1 MVRLLFAILASLIV
15 TSPAAAQLDFKI
27 QRYKVAEGAG
37 PHDVAVSP
45 NGVVWYTAQPAGALG
60 RLDPKTGAVRQIKL
74 GERSAPHGVV
84 IGPDAAPWVT
94 DGGQNAIVR
103 VDPKTEQVTAF
114 PLAKGS
120 GYANLNTLTFDRN
133 GTVWFTGQAGVY
145 GRADPKTG
153 DIRIWDA
160 PKGRGPYGI
169 ATTPAGDVWF
179 SSLAGNYIARI
190 EIATGELE
198 VVESPTPGAGA
209 RRVWSDS
216 QNRLWVS
223 LWNSG
228 EVGMYDPR
236 AGQWK
241 KWKLPGENPR
251 AYSVYVDET
260 DAVWITDFG
269 PANAVVRFDPKTE
282 TFRSFPSDRPN
293 ANVRQMLGRAGE
305 AWAPESG
312 LDRLTVIRYEKSN

>member
-1 MVRLLFAILASLIV
+1 MFRPLLAIVSLLV
-15 TSPAAAQLDFKI
+15 AASPAAAQLEFKV
-27 QRYKVAEGAG
+27 QRYKVTEGAG
-37 PHDVAVSP
+37 PHDVAVSA
-45 NGVVWYTAQPAGALG
+45 NGVAWYTAQAMGALG

-84 IGPDAAPWVT
+84 IGPDAAPWIT
-94 DGGQNAIVR
+94 DSGQNAIIR
-103 VDPKTEQVTAF
+103 VDPKTEQVTTF
-114 PLAKGS
+114 PLPKGT
-120 GYANLNTLTFDRN
+120 GHANLNTLTFDRN
-133 GTVWFTGQAGVY
+133 GTVWFTGQAGIF
-145 GRADPKTG
+145 GRADSKTG
-153 DIRIWDA
+153 NVRIWDA

-179 SSLAGNYIARI
+179 SSLAGNYIARVDT
-190 EIATGELE
+190 ATGEPE

-223 LWNSG
+223 LWGSG
-228 EVGMYDPR
+228 EVGMYDP
-236 AGQWK
+236 AAKQWK
-241 KWKLPGENPR
+241 KWKLPGGNAR
-251 AYSVYVDET
+251 TYSVYVDET
-260 DAVWITDFG
+260 DGVWLTDFG

-293 ANVRQMLGRAGE
+293 ANVRQMLGRPGE

-312 LDRLTVIRYEKSN
+312 LDRLTVIRYEKTR

>member
-1 MVRLLFAILASLIV
+1 MKTRPYLIAFGALLIV
-15 TSPAAAQLDFKI
+15 SPAAADFTVKT
-27 QRYKVAEGAG
+27 YKVVEGAR

-45 NGVVWYTAQPAGALG
+45 DGIAWYTAQAQGALG

-74 GERSAPHGVV
+74 GERSAPHGV
-84 IGPDAAPWVT
+84 IIAPDGAPWIT
-94 DGGQNAIVR
+94 DGGHNAIVR
-103 VDPKTEQVTAF
+103 VDPKAEKVTAF
-114 PLAKGS
+114 PLPKDK
-120 GYANLNTLTFDRN
+120 GYANLNTATFDKQ
-133 GTVWFTGQAGVY
+133 GGHWFTGQNGVY
-145 GRADPKTG
+145 GRVDVNTG
-153 DIRIWDA
+153 DVKVWDA

-169 ATTPAGDVWF
+169 ATTPSGEVWF
-179 SSLAGNYIARI
+179 SSLAGNYIARVDA
-190 EIATGELE
+190 ATGELE

-228 EVGMYDPR
+228 EVGRYDP
-236 AGQWK
+236 ASKQWK

-260 DAVWITDFG
+260 DAVWLTDFG

-282 TFRSFPSDRPN
+282 SFRSFPGSAPQ
-293 ANVRQMLGRAGE
+293 ANVRQMLGRPGE
-305 AWAPESG
+305 VWAPESG
-312 LDRLTVIRYEKSN
+312 LDRLTVIRY

>member
-1 MVRLLFAILASLIV
+1 MLRLVIAGLALVV
-15 TSPAAAQLDFKI
+15 TASSATAQIDFKV
-27 QRYKVAEGAG
+27 QRYKVVEGSG
-37 PHDVAVSP
+37 PHDVAVSS
-45 NGVVWYTAQPAGALG
+45 NGTAWYTAQPMGALG
-60 RLDPKTGAVRQIKL
+60 RLDPSSGAVRQIKL

-84 IGPDAAPWVT
+84 IGPDGAPWIT

-103 VDPKTEQVTAF
+103 VDPRTDQVARF
-114 PLAKGS
+114 PLSKGS

-133 GTVWFTGQAGVY
+133 GVVWFTGQAGLY
-145 GRADPKTG
+145 GKVDP
-153 DIRIWDA
+153 RNAEVRVWDA

-169 ATTPAGDVWF
+169 ATTPSGDVWF

-190 EIATGELE
+190 DIGTGELE

-228 EVGMYDPR
+228 EVGVYDP
-236 AGQWK
+236 AGKQWK

-251 AYSVYVDET
+251 AYSVYVDEK
-260 DAVWITDFG
+260 DAVWLTDFG

-293 ANVRQMLGRAGE
+293 ANVRQMLGRPGE

-312 LDRLTVIRYEKSN
+312 LDRLTVIRY